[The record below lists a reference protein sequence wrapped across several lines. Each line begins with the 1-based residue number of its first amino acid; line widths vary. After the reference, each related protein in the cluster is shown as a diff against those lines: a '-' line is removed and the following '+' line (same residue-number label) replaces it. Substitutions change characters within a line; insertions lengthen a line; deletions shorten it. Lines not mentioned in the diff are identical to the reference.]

1 LIWGDGLG
9 FGFNGGGGGGA
20 RFVAAT
26 VEAEALDPLLKE
38 GVYGGGGA
46 VCGEF
51 DGGGGGVFLYPAEDT
66 DLVGGA
72 EALKLEPE
80 ATDAAIDG

>member
-1 LIWGDGLG
+1 MG

-46 VCGEF
+46 VFGEF
-51 DGGGGGVFLYPAEDT
+51 DGGGGGVFLYPTEDT

-72 EALKLEPE
+72 EALKLDPE
-80 ATDAAIDG
+80 ATDDAMDG